1 MCYLQQQMNCFL
13 FISWFTSF
21 INWLIQKDK
30 ALFLFFNKQHTNSF
44 FDWLM
49 PVLRESKTWIPLYIL
64 ILAFAAFKLKK
75 KVWIWVLGAAT
86 TILLSDQISS
96 HIFKPL
102 FARQRPCADVD
113 FAPQVRL
120 LLDHCSGGFSFTSSH
135 ACNHF
140 AIALFIITTL
150 KLYLKNW
157 KYAFIFWAAII
168 CYAQVYVGVHY
179 PLDVLCGAGLGT
191 LIGKLTGSF
200 CCVKINKLETVNHKR

>member
-1 MCYLQQQMNCFL
+1 MNSFL
-13 FISWFTSF
+13 SISWFTQF

-30 ALFLFFNKQHTNSF
+30 ALFLFFNKQHTNTF

-49 PVLRESKTWIPLYIL
+49 PILRESKNWIPLYIML
-64 ILAFAAFKLKK
+64 IIFGVVKFKKQ
-75 KVWIWVLGAAT
+75 VWIWMLGAAA

-96 HIFKPL
+96 HIFKPY
-102 FARQRPCADVD
+102 FARPRPCTDVD

-140 AIALFIITTL
+140 AIALFIFTTL
-150 KLYLKNW
+150 STYLKKW

-168 CYAQVYVGVHY
+168 SYAQVYVGVHY
-179 PLDVLCGAGLGT
+179 PLDVLCGGILGAM
-191 LIGKLTGSF
+191 IGKLTGDF
-200 CCVKINKLETVNHKR
+200 CTKKLLHQKNYKP

>member
-1 MCYLQQQMNCFL
+1 MSSFL
-13 FISWFTSF
+13 FISWFTPF

-30 ALFLFFNKQHTNSF
+30 ALFLFINKQHTNTF

-49 PVLRESKTWIPLYIL
+49 PILRESKTWIPLYIL
-64 ILAFAAFKLKK
+64 LLSFAAFKLKK
-75 KVWIWVLGAAT
+75 KVWIWMLGAAA

-96 HIFKPL
+96 HILKPL
-102 FARQRPCADVD
+102 FARPRPCTDID

-140 AIALFIITTL
+140 SIAFFIITTL
-150 KLYLKNW
+150 SSFLKNW
-157 KYAFIFWAAII
+157 KYLFIAWAAII

-179 PLDVLCGAGLGT
+179 PLDVLCGAALGV
-191 LIGKLTGSF
+191 LIGKFTGNF
-200 CCVKINKLETVNHKR
+200 CNKKIFIPTSQTKHN

>member
-1 MCYLQQQMNCFL
+1 MNNYLS
-13 FISWFTSF
+13 ISWFTSF

-30 ALFLFFNKQHTNSF
+30 ALFLFFNKQHTNNF

-64 ILAFAAFKLKK
+64 LLAFAALKLKK
-75 KVWIWVLGAAT
+75 KVWIWILGAGA

-96 HIFKPL
+96 HFFKPL
-102 FARQRPCADVD
+102 FVRPRPCADVD

-140 AIALFIITTL
+140 GIAMFIITTL
-150 KLYLKNW
+150 SSYLKKW
-157 KYAFIFWAAII
+157 KYVFLIWATAI

-179 PLDVLCGAGLGT
+179 PLDVLCGGILGAI
-191 LIGKLTGSF
+191 IGKITGSF
-200 CCVKINKLETVNHKR
+200 CSGKINKPETVNHKL

>member
-1 MCYLQQQMNCFL
+1 MNSFL
-13 FISWFTSF
+13 SISWFTSF

-30 ALFLFFNKQHTNSF
+30 ALFLFFNKQHTNPF

-49 PVLRESKTWIPLYIL
+49 PILRESKNWIPLYL
-64 ILAFAAFKLKK
+64 LLLAFAVLKLKK
-75 KVWIWVLGAAT
+75 KVWIWILGATT

-102 FARQRPCADVD
+102 FARPRPCADID

-120 LLDHCSGGFSFTSSH
+120 LVEHCSGGFSFTSSH

-140 AIALFIITTL
+140 GIAMFIITTL
-150 KLYLKNW
+150 SSYLKNW
-157 KYAFIFWAAII
+157 KFAFLIWATAI

-179 PLDVLCGAGLGT
+179 PLDVLCGGILGA
-191 LIGKLTGSF
+191 LIGKITGSF
-200 CCVKINKLETVNHKR
+200 CSRKINKPETVNNKL